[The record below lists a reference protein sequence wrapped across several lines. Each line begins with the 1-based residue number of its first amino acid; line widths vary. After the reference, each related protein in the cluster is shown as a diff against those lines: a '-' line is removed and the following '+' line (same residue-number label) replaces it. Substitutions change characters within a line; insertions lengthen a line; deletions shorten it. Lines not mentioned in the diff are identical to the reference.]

1 MELIPEYANYPT
13 ETFRIESDCS
23 SLIKLDAEVSEGE
36 SLHSSVIRAMAE
48 ANKLK
53 KHLRENAM
61 TRSSQEL
68 AESMLHNKSKED
80 STFIL
85 A

>member
-1 MELIPEYANYPT
+1 
-13 ETFRIESDCS
+13 
-23 SLIKLDAEVSEGE
+23 
-36 SLHSSVIRAMAE
+36 MAE